1 MIHAFIEMQLHWN
14 KLFHKLEQLI
24 WRYEKVQSLYETR
37 LGMCTYFALHFKNE
51 IPKYLFLK
59 NFGHQS
65 DDKF

>member
-1 MIHAFIEMQLHWN
+1 MLWESTVAIQTW
-14 KLFHKLEQLI
+14 
-24 WRYEKVQSLYETR
+24 